1 MNDGKLK
8 TKTAIVTGGAQGIGL
23 TLSKVLLKHDY
34 QVAIWEVDQLAIEFA
49 KNELKDFQD
58 KILCIAMDVSKPE
71 MVKEAVNETV
81 LWSNSID
88 LLINN
93 AAISANK
100 PIEELEIA
108 EWLKVIDVNI
118 NGIFFCVKY
127 ATKYLRQSKGAV
139 INLCST
145 RAFMSEPNTEAYSAS
160 KGAVFAITHALAI
173 SLGPE
178 VRVNS
183 ISPGWIEVGH
193 LHHAAKRHEVQLS
206 EADHQHHPAGRVGKA
221 EDVAN
226 MVIFLSNSANN
237 FITGQNF
244 VIDGGMTRK
253 MIY

>member
-8 TKTAIVTGGAQGIGL
+8 RKTAIVTGGAQGIGL
-23 TLSKVLLKHDY
+23 TLSKALLKHDF

-49 KNELKDFQD
+49 KKELKDFQG
-58 KILCIAMDVSKPE
+58 KILCIVMDVSKPE
-71 MVKEAVNETV
+71 MVKEAVNETIQ
-81 LWSNSID
+81 WGASID

-108 EWLKVIDVNI
+108 EWQKVIDVNL
-118 NGIFFCVKY
+118 NGIFYCVKY
-127 ATKYLRQSKGAV
+127 AAKHLRESKGSI

-160 KGAVFAITHALAI
+160 KGGVFSITHALAI
-173 SLGPE
+173 SLGPD
-178 VRVNS
+178 VRVNC

-193 LHHAAKRHEVQLS
+193 LHHPSKRHEIQLS

-221 EDVAN
+221 EDIAN

-244 VIDGGMTRK
+244 VIDGGITRK